1 VELGA
6 AKCWCRPIRLSQAHL
21 RAPGESCGSRQLRTR
36 PLLEVIILATTQSI
50 VSHPVLPIAMWTTC
64 ARLRIPVRCRKL
76 CTNVSMAIIDPP
88 ISAILPAELR
98 CEEISKRHVEHF
110 VGDTV
115 NAAKPLDYGFGRS
128 SGARS
133 RNCAIQPSL
142 TVSTGSAFTSATF
155 EPSHVLSAMG
165 LPADQAN
172 ASVRFSFGR
181 SIRRTPRT
189 PFDREER
196 TRIRPGLPPPPAQSR
211 RALWSSYSAKAYGNW
226 IA

>member
-1 VELGA
+1 
-6 AKCWCRPIRLSQAHL
+6 
-21 RAPGESCGSRQLRTR
+21 
-36 PLLEVIILATTQSI
+36 
-50 VSHPVLPIAMWTTC
+50 
-64 ARLRIPVRCRKL
+64 
-76 CTNVSMAIIDPP
+76 MAIIDPP

-196 TRIRPGLPPPPAQSR
+196 TSTGSPSSSCSIAP
-211 RALWSSYSAKAYGNW
+211 RALVLLFGESVWELDCIAAFPPLQSSGGFVMRRHSLSSLFPR
-226 IA
+226 